1 MIVPFAV
8 LKEMFPNISENDL
21 KDAYQDNL
29 LDLDET
35 VAELQNTPG
44 MVKNMTRYV
53 CLNLIK
59 SIEL

>member
-1 MIVPFAV
+1 
-8 LKEMFPNISENDL
+8 MFPNISENDL